1 MKTSFDI
8 VMREDDFVL
17 YSDGK
22 PLLTANGN
30 EVAHTNMRLLRQA
43 VINEIS
49 SKESKITHLNL
60 LARISDVR
68 AGVEEPFFEKPE
80 DLIGKDPVLS
90 NSPVAQAGKIND
102 ILTDNPALSDFIFLS
117 ASSLASSFNNF
128 KQMKEEGI
136 TVNEYL
142 IQSVKEL
149 SLEQQVVLNA
159 LCKREGTG
167 IIIHLLLLR
176 GFLSLSEYC
185 SALTVMNLKNDQP
198 LVDSV
203 KSEGGGILFKIKRQL
218 EKEIQVAL
226 DFFILCKSENKVSV
240 VEEIIERGE
249 DSRTEFKSTFR
260 WDIRQGKKNPAIEHA
275 SLKTLCA
282 FLNSDGGDLLIG
294 VRDDGSIEG
303 IETDQFPNDDR
314 FLLHLWTLIK
324 TCMGQEVVDWVK
336 TSLQKFGGKTVCRVS
351 CRKAA
356 KPVFLNQKGFDE
368 AFYVR
373 VGPSSSSLEI
383 SAALKYIE
391 QHF

>member
-49 SKESKITHLNL
+49 SKESKIKHLNL

>member
-22 PLLTANGN
+22 PLLTANNN

-49 SKESKITHLNL
+49 SKESKIKHLNL